1 MTTNYYFRNM
11 GPNTRWLLEPDTSS
25 GAVQSIDNY
34 DITGDGVKDLI
45 IGKVYKWFSF
55 PYTEKSPF
63 EDFKLFWLTLTLVRD
78 VWYLTLWTDW
88 QFSPALL
95 GLIHFGPCTIRLNTI
110 WPVNYWLLTF
120 GTEWCI
126 SLSQFGPVMLWACA
140 SWPKTNWAMKKK

>member
-1 MTTNYYFRNM
+1 M

-63 EDFKLFWLTLTLVRD
+63 KDLKLFWQDLEPVCCKKQQKKFLTSYYFV
-78 VWYLTLWTDW
+78 
-88 QFSPALL
+88 
-95 GLIHFGPCTIRLNTI
+95 
-110 WPVNYWLLTF
+110 
-120 GTEWCI
+120 E
-126 SLSQFGPVMLWACA
+126 
-140 SWPKTNWAMKKK
+140 